1 MRGGTLSGRPLSD
14 RYVRNL
20 LHHQADQANIAV
32 GRCARPGRN
41 CRRSDAISVS
51 LPAHVLSLVQ
61 LSRGCGGRA
70 GCPATRAGEHDLP
83 DSSQYGDS
91 SHPSSRMRAVNGV
104 SDLVLHL
111 WAILGSNQ

>member
-1 MRGGTLSGRPLSD
+1 MRGGTLFCTLSGRPLSD

-51 LPAHVLSLVQ
+51 LPAHVLSLVP
-61 LSRGCGGRA
+61 LSRGSVGVLAVRQLVRR
-70 GCPATRAGEHDLP
+70 TRSPRFLP
-83 DSSQYGDS
+83 IRRQL
-91 SHPSSRMRAVNGV
+91 PSVE
-104 SDLVLHL
+104 
-111 WAILGSNQ
+111 